1 MEGDKLFDDVVDE
14 FASISMIKSRLEK
27 WKFQFPQSYQQA
39 YLSLCLPKLFL
50 PFVKL
55 QLLSWNPLEVTKLFN
70 VYVSVCLCTYV
81 CVCSACVCSGPC
93 VCAVSMCE

>member
-14 FASISMIKSRLEK
+14 FASIFMIKAHLEK

-70 VYVSVCLCTYV
+70 MCVCVYVHMCV
-81 CVCSACVCSGPC
+81 CVVRVCVVAHVC
-93 VCAVSMCE
+93 VQ

>member
-14 FASISMIKSRLEK
+14 FASISMIKSYLEK

-55 QLLSWNPLEVTKLFN
+55 QLLTWNPLEVTKLFS
-70 VYVSVCLCTYV
+70 VCVCLCVYVCLYVV
-81 CVCSACVCSGPC
+81 CVCMSVCMCVR
-93 VCAVSMCE
+93 V